1 MIEIFK
7 EWIQSILCIGILF
20 TIVRI
25 IIPNSSLK
33 KYTYSIVGII
43 TIIVILS
50 PIINLVKGSDLT
62 NLKEIFSSPNEIINE
77 NIVYTNISNYEDINK
92 NNVKE
97 DFKQKIEQDII
108 LKLKSKANID
118 ARVNIEITESYN
130 IEKINITL
138 NEPASL
144 DIPSYLSQEYDID
157 KSIIEITKEE

>member
-33 KYTYSIVGII
+33 KYTYSIIGII

-62 NLKEIFSSPNEIINE
+62 NLKEIFSGPNEIINE

-118 ARVNIEITESYN
+118 ARVNIKITESYN

-138 NEPASL
+138 NESASI

-157 KSIIEITKEE
+157 KSIIEITEEE

>member
-1 MIEIFK
+1 MIEIFR

-25 IIPNSSLK
+25 IIPNSNLK

-50 PIINLVKGSDLT
+50 PVINFFRKADLS
-62 NLKEIFSSPNEIINE
+62 NLKGIFSGPNEIINE

-97 DFKQKIEQDII
+97 NFKQKIEQDII

-138 NEPASL
+138 NEPAPL

-157 KSIIEITKEE
+157 KSIIDIIEGE